1 MYMYVIHVMICSSA
15 NTQIQQYSES
25 TLDHPPPPYHATGT
39 TFTGT
44 TLTSKSGNSTSPYD
58 IEDDYF
64 DLPFNDDPTQA
75 YLSLGLTPQS
85 QLSPADHIGSG
96 SDGNNF
102 FPSMPPPVM
111 PSAFNGG
118 IPVDS
123 PFNISG
129 SSGGGMVMPDAF
141 PGATDQ
147 QTRKG
152 STGSRRSRHDH
163 NPLSQGYPIKL
174 APVPEQS
181 DPMEDGLYNGGRRRR
196 SRQEMFSDGSSGS
209 SVDETSFM
217 FPSNSTQL
225 QRQRGMRKKSGMRRV
240 ENGWSQS
247 SQDGMVFSNRNA
259 IGNHHDDVPERDIP
273 LSDLRGSPR
282 QKGQYIRRQAKEK
295 ELHRQKDILMKKAA
309 EEERRR
315 ILQQEQRAA
324 MIARD
329 YGSTRFREVDIDE
342 QVEKSQGSSRVLQEA
357 MKYEAQMQLMQ
368 ERSSQNSGLS
378 YDRMSQERQRPQR
391 QSSNGRIVNTYDQ
404 FTTI

>member
-1 MYMYVIHVMICSSA
+1 M
-15 NTQIQQYSES
+15 
-25 TLDHPPPPYHATGT
+25 DHPPPPYHGTGT

-64 DLPFNDDPTQA
+64 DLPFNDDPTQN

-111 PSAFNGG
+111 PSAFNPG
-118 IPVDS
+118 IPADS

-129 SSGGGMVMPDAF
+129 SSGGGMIMPDAF
-141 PGATDQ
+141 PGMFDQ
-147 QTRKG
+147 PRKG
-152 STGSRRSRHDH
+152 SGGSKRSRHDH

-181 DPMEDGLYNGGRRRR
+181 DPMEDGLYNGSRRRN
-196 SRQEMFSDGSSGS
+196 SRQEIFDDSSGS
-209 SVDETSFM
+209 SVDVDETSFM
-217 FPSNSTQL
+217 IFPSADVDSSNSSQL
-225 QRQRGMRKKSGMRRV
+225 QRQRGLRNRSGMRRGD
-240 ENGWSQS
+240 NGWSQS
-247 SQDGMVFSNRNA
+247 SQDGIVISNRSA
-259 IGNHHDDVPERDIP
+259 IGNHRDDVPERDIP
-273 LSDLRGSPR
+273 LLDLGGGSPR
-282 QKGQYIRRQAKEK
+282 HAGKYIRQQAKER
-295 ELHRQKDILMKKAA
+295 ELQKQRELLMRKVA
-309 EEERRR
+309 EEEKRR
-315 ILQQEQRAA
+315 ILQQNQRAA
-324 MIARD
+324 MIAKD
-329 YGSTRFREVDIDE
+329 YGSTRYREVDIDE

-368 ERSSQNSGLS
+368 ERTSQNSGLS

-391 QSSNGRIVNTYDQ
+391 QSSNGRIINTYDQ

>member
-1 MYMYVIHVMICSSA
+1 M
-15 NTQIQQYSES
+15 
-25 TLDHPPPPYHATGT
+25 DHPPPPYHATAT

-64 DLPFNDDPTQA
+64 ELPFNDDPTQA

-85 QLSPADHIGSG
+85 QLSPADHTGSG

-111 PSAFNGG
+111 PSAFNAG

-141 PGATDQ
+141 PSVTDPP
-147 QTRKG
+147 RKG
-152 STGSRRSRHDH
+152 SSGSRRSRHDH

-181 DPMEDGLYNGGRRRR
+181 DPMEDRLYNGGRRRR
-196 SRQEMFSDGSSGS
+196 SRQEIFSGREDSSDS
-209 SVDETSFM
+209 SIDETSFM
-217 FPSNSTQL
+217 FPSADLDSSNSSQL
-225 QRQRGMRKKSGMRRV
+225 HRQRGMRKKSGTRRV
-240 ENGWSQS
+240 DNGWSQS
-247 SQDGMVFSNRNA
+247 SQDGMVFSNKSA
-259 IGNHHDDVPERDIP
+259 IRNHHDDLPERDIP
-273 LSDLRGSPR
+273 LYDLRGSPR
-282 QKGQYIRRQAKEK
+282 QRGKHIRQQAKDR
-295 ELHRQKDILMKKAA
+295 ELQRQKEILKKKVAD
-309 EEERRR
+309 EERRR

-329 YGSTRFREVDIDE
+329 YGSTRYREVDIDE

-368 ERSSQNSGLS
+368 ERSSQSSGLS

>member
-1 MYMYVIHVMICSSA
+1 M
-15 NTQIQQYSES
+15 
-25 TLDHPPPPYHATGT
+25 DHPPPPYHGTGT

-85 QLSPADHIGSG
+85 QLSPTDHIGSG

-111 PSAFNGG
+111 PSAFNPG

-129 SSGGGMVMPDAF
+129 SSGGGMIMPDAF
-141 PGATDQ
+141 PGVIDQ
-147 QTRKG
+147 PRKG
-152 STGSRRSRHDH
+152 SGGSRRSRHDHNH

-174 APVPEQS
+174 PPVPEQS
-181 DPMEDGLYNGGRRRR
+181 DPMEDGLYNGGRRRN
-196 SRQEMFSDGSSGS
+196 SRQEMFNGRDDSSGS
-209 SVDETSFM
+209 SVEVDETSFM
-217 FPSNSTQL
+217 FPSADLDSSNSSQL
-225 QRQRGMRKKSGMRRV
+225 QRQRGLRKKSGMRRGD
-240 ENGWSQS
+240 NGWSQS
-247 SQDGMVFSNRNA
+247 SQDGIIISNRSA

-273 LSDLRGSPR
+273 LYDLGRGSPR
-282 QKGQYIRRQAKEK
+282 YVGKVTRQQVKERELQKQRE
-295 ELHRQKDILMKKAA
+295 ILMRKAA
-309 EEERRR
+309 EDERRR
-315 ILQQEQRAA
+315 ILEQNQRAA
-324 MIARD
+324 MIAKD
-329 YGSTRFREVDIDE
+329 YGSTRYREVDIDE

-357 MKYEAQMQLMQ
+357 MKYEAQMLMNQ
-368 ERSSQNSGLS
+368 ERASQNSGLG
-378 YDRMSQERQRPQR
+378 YDRMSQERQHPQR